1 MIHRYKDY
9 VYIHNYGKGKLYKGN
24 HLLFIGNAWSD
35 ILEFIHKTNNSQEV
49 KDMFAKYFVQ
59 DKKTKPT

>member
-24 HLLFIGNAWSD
+24 HLLFIGNAWSG
-35 ILEFIHKTNNSQEV
+35 ILEFIHKTNNS
-49 KDMFAKYFVQ
+49 KYFVQ